1 MFKAVT
7 SIWCVKDRL
16 DHVVHYVED
25 EEKTVE
31 VLVRK
36 ATPDYRT
43 MIIKQMRKSTLLV
56 SIVIH
61 LIHANQ

>member
-25 EEKTVE
+25 EEKTVDT
-31 VLVRK
+31 VI
-36 ATPDYRT
+36 DY
-43 MIIKQMRKSTLLV
+43 V

-61 LIHANQ
+61 LTHANQ

>member
-25 EEKTVE
+25 EEKTVDA
-31 VLVRK
+31 VI
-36 ATPDYRT
+36 DYVNNDNKT
-43 MIIKQMRKSTLLV
+43 NEKTAKIKEKT
-56 SIVIH
+56 
-61 LIHANQ
+61 

>member
-25 EEKTVE
+25 EEKTVDA
-31 VLVRK
+31 VI
-36 ATPDYRT
+36 DYVNNDNKT
-43 MIIKQMRKSTLLV
+43 NEKKYVTCIN
-56 SIVIH
+56 VIH

>member
-25 EEKTVE
+25 EEKTVDE
-31 VLVRK
+31 VI
-36 ATPDYRT
+36 DYVNN
-43 MIIKQMRKSTLLV
+43 V

-61 LIHANQ
+61 LIHVNQ

>member
-25 EEKTVE
+25 EEKTLDE
-31 VLVRK
+31 VI
-36 ATPDYRT
+36 DYVT

-61 LIHANQ
+61 LIHVNQ

>member
-36 ATPDYRT
+36 ATPDYRLCE
-43 MIIKQMRKSTLLV
+43 Q
-56 SIVIH
+56 
-61 LIHANQ
+61 